1 MALPGFLRFRD
12 GMGLAACVI
21 VVLALPLAG
30 WGGGGGE
37 VSMGSESRL
46 DYSNSATPR
55 YSYTPYETG
64 SHAHSFRPS
73 DDVTEVY
80 FGGDPEPR
88 KSLRHVA
95 TTKNGIH

>member
-1 MALPGFLRFRD
+1 MALPGFLRFRG
-12 GMGLAACVI
+12 GMGLAACLVNL
-21 VVLALPLAG
+21 LALPLAG
-30 WGGGGGE
+30 CGGE
-37 VSMGSESRL
+37 VAMGSVSQL
-46 DYSNSATPR
+46 DYSNTATPR